1 MLVHTAASVAM
12 VLVVIAVTMNVRV
25 ANRVDELKQ
34 ENASLQAS
42 LNSNVAT
49 KTAQTSQAAANE
61 SQVMDTVLRLQ
72 QASYELAQPDNIS
85 LAVRSP
91 YAGSSSQVILLV
103 SSDGSR
109 GVIMVAGMDPLIP
122 SIDYHVWL
130 MRGRDKVWVGRLGV
144 DVGGWG
150 TVPLQLPESII
161 GFEKVELTA
170 GNIRSTSDPQK
181 DMVLEGKVVSMTT
194 PRMVTYAT
202 LR

>member
-12 VLVVIAVTMNVRV
+12 VLVVIAVTMNVRA

-49 KTAQTSQAAANE
+49 MTAQTSQAAANE
-61 SQVMDTVLRLQ
+61 SQVMDTVLKLQ

-85 LAVRSP
+85 LVVRSP
-91 YAGSSSQVILLV
+91 YAGSSSQGILLV

-130 MRGRDKVWVGRLGV
+130 MRGLDKVWVDRLGV
-144 DVGGWG
+144 DV
-150 TVPLQLPESII
+150 SA
-161 GFEKVELTA
+161 A
-170 GNIRSTSDPQK
+170 G
-181 DMVLEGKVVSMTT
+181 
-194 PRMVTYAT
+194 PRCHCSCPSPSLA
-202 LR
+202 LRKWS